1 MEVVSVLPMPYLA
14 TVQELQVMEV
24 PGLLQGVEVVLKVLL
39 WDQWECQFPVPAVV
53 RGV

>member
-24 PGLLQGVEVVLKVLL
+24 PGLLLQLGVGLKVLL
-39 WDQWECQFPVPAVV
+39 WDQWECQFPAPAVV
-53 RGV
+53 QGV